1 MVGIQVGNEQEER
14 KGEEG
19 GFEKIKDFNVSGNAG
34 EDSRGSGGG
43 GRDDDVAF
51 GGDGGRDDDVACGGG
66 GGRDDDVACGGG
78 GGRDDEVT
86 FGAAPARWKG
96 KKNASHEGRQR
107 RHKLVIDVIRRG
119 VYVSHE
125 GRQYKHKLVTDVI

>member
-51 GGDGGRDDDVACGGG
+51 GGDGGRDDGVARGGG
-66 GGRDDDVACGGG
+66 GGGSDDV
-78 GGRDDEVT
+78 RRSSSSME
-86 FGAAPARWKG
+86 RKG
-96 KKNASHEGRQR
+96 K
-107 RHKLVIDVIRRG
+107 VIWMG
-119 VYVSHE
+119 VEFQNLPS
-125 GRQYKHKLVTDVI
+125 